1 MAVHLDVTGNHRRS
15 VETLSPDITLVDK
28 VGEHL
33 KGLSAQIS
41 KDITSKYGSHLD
53 GVKRPTSRLRVELNT
68 PDSLAALRS
77 RDNTLDGRV
86 VTVNE
91 ERSPTLRE
99 VLGKSKSVLMVL
111 GLMGI
116 SAIIQ
121 RNRN

>member
-1 MAVHLDVTGNHRRS
+1 MAVHLDLIGNHRRS
-15 VETLSPDITLVDK
+15 IETLSPDITLVDK

-77 RDNTLDGRV
+77 RDDTLDGRV